1 MKKLK
6 LDLDTLA
13 VDSFDTD
20 AVAGGEGT
28 VLAHQRTIDHGHSCQ
43 RTPCCPD
50 TYQVSCALTCTC

>member
-1 MKKLK
+1 MKKLT

-28 VLAHQRTIDHGHSCQ
+28 VLAHQNTINHGHSCQ

-50 TYQVSCALTCTC
+50 TAQVTC